1 MITRYAAVTDAVLA
15 ALRNAQSLQGV
26 QIVDG
31 PPGALTLAADFLYI
45 GWTGSEDD
53 ELSGNI
59 SQAYHDLGPAATRD
73 ETVTIECIVQSVR
86 GDDLMDVARSRCV
99 DILGAVETVL
109 RSDPTVGLAGLLRV
123 ELSDASVR
131 QVRNADGI
139 GVEISFTLEATS
151 II

>member
-1 MITRYAAVTDAVLA
+1 MITRYAEVTDAVLS
-15 ALRNAQSLQGV
+15 ALRSSQDLAGV
-26 QIVDG
+26 LIVDG
-31 PPGALTLAADFLYI
+31 PPGSLTLAADFIYV

-53 ELSGNI
+53 ELAGNI

-86 GDDLMDVARSRCV
+86 GDDLMDVARLRCV
-99 DILGAVETVL
+99 TMLGAVETIL

>member
-1 MITRYAAVTDAVLA
+1 VITRYAAVTDAVLS
-15 ALRNAQSLQGV
+15 ALRSSQDLAGV
-26 QIVDG
+26 LIVDG
-31 PPGALTLAADFLYI
+31 PPGSLTLAADFIYV

-53 ELSGNI
+53 ELAGNI

-86 GDDLMDVARSRCV
+86 GDDLMDVARLRCV
-99 DILGAVETVL
+99 TMLGAVETIL